1 MSALTLPEHE
11 KWVRQDPADRT
22 VWHWHYEMPGPRGW
36 PIYSKSGR
44 APNGVDAAEA
54 ADATQAEAER
64 QLLEYLKMLGVVP
77 R

>member
-11 KWVRQDPADRT
+11 KWVRQDPADRS

-44 APNGVDAAEA
+44 AA
-54 ADATQAEAER
+54 QWS
-64 QLLEYLKMLGVVP
+64 
-77 R
+77 